1 MMGKNAVCSFVTLA
15 TWGIINKSQRTTRH
29 KENYNVTK
37 KNKKTQSLSTT
48 VYSISSSRINVTNLP
63 IRKLVWAQLKHES
76 IFYLKNASGVPFIET
91 QIPSYDISSTA
102 PPPHICSHM
111 NFHYS
116 IVWGGNQEIFTKI
129 KSWLFSSE
137 MIRMNI

>member
-1 MMGKNAVCSFVTLA
+1 ML
-15 TWGIINKSQRTTRH
+15 Q
-29 KENYNVTK
+29 
-37 KNKKTQSLSTT
+37 KNKKTQSLSTR

-63 IRKLVWAQLKHES
+63 IRKLVQAQLKHES

-91 QIPSYDISSTA
+91 QIPSCGISSTA
-102 PPPHICSHM
+102 PPPHM

-129 KSWLFSSE
+129 KSGLFSPE
-137 MIRMNI
+137 MKKDEHIMFLSLLKSSSSMSKTYPFFGELSVSSIEQDLSSPR

>member
-1 MMGKNAVCSFVTLA
+1 ML
-15 TWGIINKSQRTTRH
+15 Q
-29 KENYNVTK
+29 K

-102 PPPHICSHM
+102 PPPHLLTYEFPLLYSLGRKSRNFYQNKILTFFFRNDKDEHIMFLSLLKSSSSM
-111 NFHYS
+111 NKTYTFFGELSVSS
-116 IVWGGNQEIFTKI
+116 IE
-129 KSWLFSSE
+129 
-137 MIRMNI
+137 